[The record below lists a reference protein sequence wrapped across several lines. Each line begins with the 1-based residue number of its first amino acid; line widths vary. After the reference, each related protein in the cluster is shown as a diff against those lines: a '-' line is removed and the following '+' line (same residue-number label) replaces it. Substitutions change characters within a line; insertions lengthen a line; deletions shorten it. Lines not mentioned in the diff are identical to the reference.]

1 MTHPIVLEALA
12 DARRGDLLRAAGR
25 NRGAV
30 LPREARRR
38 RARLASWLK
47 GQLRPPTPPAG
58 VVNAPRSAW
67 AAR

>member
-12 DARRGDLLRAAGR
+12 DARRSDLLRAADR
-25 NRGAV
+25 AV

-47 GQLRPPTPPAG
+47 AQLRHPTPPAG